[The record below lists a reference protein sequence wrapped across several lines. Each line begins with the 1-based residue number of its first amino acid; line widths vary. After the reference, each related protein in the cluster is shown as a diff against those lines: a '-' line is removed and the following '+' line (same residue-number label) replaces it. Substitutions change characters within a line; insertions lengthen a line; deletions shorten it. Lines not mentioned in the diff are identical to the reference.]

1 MEICVVG
8 AGYVGLTVAACL
20 AKMGHRVTCVEKDPQ
35 RLRAC
40 REGRVPFHE
49 PDLGE
54 LVREGMAQAA
64 LDFVDALDG
73 AARAARVVFC
83 AVGTPSGRNGEADL
97 SALEE
102 VVDTLAG
109 IPSGNRVI
117 AIKSTVPVGTT
128 DRVAR
133 RLGGCVASNPEFLRE
148 GSAVADFFHPYRV
161 VIGTRSQVAA
171 DVLESLY
178 APLGAPV
185 LRTDPPTAEMIKYAS
200 NAFLAMKVSFINEV
214 AQICEHVGADV
225 RTVAEG
231 MGLDPRI
238 GPHYLRAGV
247 GFGGSCLPKDVRALI
262 EAAREYLVEPVLLE
276 AVLRVNEAQ
285 RRRFVDRVEAI
296 LGGLTGRTV
305 AALGLSFKAG
315 TDDVRES
322 PALAIVE
329 RLLARGAAVRAY
341 DPVAQEAART
351 RLPSLMCVPDPYE
364 ATDGADAVL
373 ILTDWPQFRE
383 LDWHRIRRRVC
394 HPVVVDGRG
403 LGIAQHL
410 IAAGFQVFE
419 PGTPLRGQPIPVG
432 GSGWPDTL

>member
-1 MEICVVG
+1 VEICVVG
-8 AGYVGLTVAACL
+8 AGYVGLTVASCL

-49 PDLGE
+49 PGLGD
-54 LVREGMAQAA
+54 LVRQGLAGAT
-64 LDFVDALDG
+64 LTFTDRLDG
-73 AARAARVVFC
+73 AARAARIVFC
-83 AVGTPSGRNGEADL
+83 AVGTPSGRNGEVDL
-97 SALEE
+97 SALDE
-102 VVDTLAG
+102 VVDVLAG
-109 IPSGNRVI
+109 IPNGDRVV

-133 RLGGCVASNPEFLRE
+133 RLGGRVASNPEFLRE
-148 GSAVADFFHPYRV
+148 GSAVEDFFHPYRI
-161 VIGTRSQVAA
+161 VIGTRSQAA
-171 DVLESLY
+171 AETLESLY
-178 APLGAPV
+178 APLEAPV
-185 LRTDPPTAEMIKYAS
+185 VRTDPPTAEMIKYAS
-200 NAFLAMKVSFINEV
+200 NAFLATKVSFINEI

-238 GPHYLRAGV
+238 GPHFLRAGV
-247 GFGGSCLPKDVRALI
+247 GFGGSCLPKDLRALA
-262 EAAREYLVEPVLLE
+262 ETAREYLVEPALLE

-296 LGGLTGRTV
+296 LGGLAGRTV
-305 AALGLSFKAG
+305 AVFGLSFKAG

-351 RLPSLMCVPDPYE
+351 RLPSLVCVPDPYE

-373 ILTDWPQFRE
+373 ILTDWPEFRE
-383 LDWHRIRRRVC
+383 LDWHRIRRRVR
-394 HPVVVDGRG
+394 HPVVLDGRG
-403 LGIAQHL
+403 LGIAQRL
-410 IAAGFQVFE
+410 VAEGFRVFE
-419 PGTPLRGQPIPVG
+419 PGTPLRGAQPYAG
-432 GSGWPDTL
+432 GFGWPDTL